1 MNLLVLSQDQMK
13 GAITMHSNRE
23 GIPILFQA
31 GAYSSRQIEWGNM
44 DAGFWTFP
52 AGFDSTPLFPGLAY
66 GCECPHWGYLLKGR
80 MRVRYADHEEVIT
93 AGEAYYLAPGHLPVM
108 EEDCEMVEFSP
119 SEQSRRMLQY
129 ASRSIASK

>member
-1 MNLLVLSQDQMK
+1 
-13 GAITMHSNRE
+13 MHSTRE
-23 GIPILFQA
+23 DIPIIFQA
-31 GAYSSRQIEWGNM
+31 GPSYGRQVEWGEM
-44 DAGFWTFP
+44 DGGFWAFP
-52 AGFDSTPLFPGLAY
+52 AGFDSTPLFLGLPH

-119 SEQSRRMLQY
+119 KDESRRMLAF
-129 ASRSIASK
+129 ASGSMASK

>member
-1 MNLLVLSQDQMK
+1 MR
-13 GAITMHSNRE
+13 GEITMHSNRE

-31 GAYSSRQIEWGNM
+31 GAYYSRQVEWGGM
-44 DAGFWTFP
+44 DAGFWGFP
-52 AGFDSTPLFPGLAY
+52 AGFDSTLLFKGLPH

-80 MRVRYADHEEVIT
+80 MRVKYADHEEVIT

-119 SEQSRRMLQY
+119 KELSRKMLE
-129 ASRSIASK
+129 IAGRNMAPK

>member
-1 MNLLVLSQDQMK
+1 
-13 GAITMHSNRE
+13 MHSARE

-31 GAYSSRQIEWGNM
+31 GPSYSRQIEWGDM

-52 AGFDSTPLFPGLAY
+52 AGFDSTLLFKELPH

-80 MRVRYADHEEVIT
+80 MRVKYADHEEVMT

-119 SEQSRRMLQY
+119 KDLSRKMLE
-129 ASRSIASK
+129 IAGRNMALK

>member
-1 MNLLVLSQDQMK
+1 
-13 GAITMHSNRE
+13 MHSNRE

-31 GAYSSRQIEWGNM
+31 GSYYSRQIEWGEM
-44 DAGFWTFP
+44 DGGFWAFP
-52 AGFDSTPLFPGLAY
+52 AGFDSTLLFKGLPN

-80 MRVRYADHEEVIT
+80 MRVKYADHEEVIT

-119 SEQSRRMLQY
+119 KDESRRMLAF
-129 ASRSIASK
+129 ASRSMAPK